1 MLLLVAVF
9 RTSEIDSQ
17 KCESSCADCV
27 QIWHLLSLNKETMP
41 HYRVLPP
48 LLDKVQAASSGK
60 LKTAQPSIRKMWL
73 VPGLITCF
81 TCLVLGLFFLI

>member
-1 MLLLVAVF
+1 
-9 RTSEIDSQ
+9 
-17 KCESSCADCV
+17 
-27 QIWHLLSLNKETMP
+27 MP